1 MLKSS
6 IQSMF
11 SDQMFK
17 DELTIIL
24 LKLFQKI
31 VEKGTLHNL
40 VWGQCYSDMYK
51 PDKDITIK
59 LQTNIPYED
68 KWKNPQQNT
77 RKLNLDAYKNN
88 YKPRPSEI
96 NPSNTKLVQHVKIN
110 E

>member
-17 DELTIIL
+17 EELTIIL

-31 VEKGTLHNL
+31 GEKGTLHYS

-51 PDKDITIK
+51 PDKDHNKTTDQYPLWRYMEKSSTKYSHIESRSI
-59 LQTNIPYED
+59 QH
-68 KWKNPQQNT
+68 
-77 RKLNLDAYKNN
+77 N

>member
-6 IQSMF
+6 IQRMF
-11 SDQMFK
+11 SDHMFK

-31 VEKGTLHNL
+31 VEKGTLHNS

-51 PDKDITIK
+51 SDKDITIK
-59 LQTNIPYED
+59 LQTNISYED

-77 RKLNLDAYKNN
+77 CKLNLEAYKNN

-96 NPSNTKLVQHVKIN
+96 NPSNTKLVQHMKIN